1 MNYHAQ
7 SVADKEV
14 ARAATAC
21 QAKELAELMGCR
33 AAERMSGIRRSH
45 FAILRSQIAIQYSQF
60 ALRNSQFA
68 IRKFSRNSHLAIRS
82 LLYVPV
88 VFVPF
93 QDIRHISVD
102 LNTLPQPAESHH
114 RIVIKRRISLSLKEQ

>member
-14 ARAATAC
+14 AQAATAY
-21 QAKELAELMGCR
+21 QAKKLAKLMGCQ
-33 AAERMSGIRRSH
+33 AAERMSGIRRS
-45 FAILRSQIAIQYSQF
+45 QF
-60 ALRNSQFA
+60 ATL
-68 IRKFSRNSHLAIRS
+68 SRNSHLAIRS
-82 LLYVPV
+82 LLYVPI

-114 RIVIKRRISLSLKEQ
+114 RIVIKRRISFSLKEQ

>member
-45 FAILRSQIAIQYSQF
+45 FAILRSQF

-68 IRKFSRNSHLAIRS
+68 IRKFNGNSHLAIRS

-114 RIVIKRRISLSLKEQ
+114 RIVIKRRISFSLKEQ